1 MISEKEALELFTDL
15 KSAEA
20 SYATEPSKANKRAL
34 DKIET
39 AVIDKMSY
47 LVKMKSSRY
56 KKFSNYEDLNQ
67 DGLEAL
73 IKGLKTYKAGKGSI
87 FWWLH
92 KYIDTKI
99 SRSANQHTTIRFP
112 LRIAREQAPI
122 KEQLTNKTLKMQ
134 SDIVSIEP
142 ELENRQILRK
152 IAEVCENM
160 PKDQRSIL
168 LDHFGLLDPN
178 SDPKSVKQISSEK
191 NISKKAVESSIRNSI
206 EKIKTTI
213 I

>member
-1 MISEKEALELFTDL
+1 MISEKEALELFTNL
-15 KSAEA
+15 KQAE
-20 SYATEPSKANKRAL
+20 STYKLDPTVHNKRNL
-34 DKIET
+34 DKIES
-39 AVIDKMSY
+39 AVVDKMYY

-73 IKGLKTYKAGKGSI
+73 IKGLKTYQVGKGSI

-112 LRIAREQAPI
+112 LRIARDQAPI

-142 ELENRQILRK
+142 EIENRQILKK
-152 IAEVCENM
+152 ISEVCETL
-160 PKDQRSIL
+160 PKEQRSIL
-168 LDHFGLLDPN
+168 YDHFGLDQ
-178 SDPKSVKQISSEK
+178 SIDAKSIKQISTEK
-191 NISKKAVESSIRNSI
+191 NMSKKSVESSIKNSL
-206 EKIKTTI
+206 EKIKNI
-213 I
+213 VI